1 MKICFLDS
9 SPIPYTSSDLE
20 SKNIRGAE
28 NVIIHLSR
36 ELSKLDIDVDVYNNC
51 LKKKNHRKRKMV
63 KS

>member
-36 ELSKLDIDVDVYNNC
+36 ELSMLDIDVDVYNNC
-51 LKKKNHRKRKMV
+51 LKK
-63 KS
+63 